1 MQADP
6 RRDGARAADELL
18 LPAYW
23 LVHGLPWQRDGGM
36 AEAAVATAPGMI
48 PRETLSRDAFQI
60 LGCADLY
67 ARKHGPRVVF
77 FSDLTRMFTTAG
89 TSWAQ
94 LGVDW
99 ENALREIE
107 DGPFPRLFLT
117 ISERAHLFICD
128 PATDLLTAGPDDAQ
142 EASEAEHRLVRQA
155 ITSKLAALHAAD
167 HQRRPHPPRRITT
180 PDQRSASRSSFM
192 ASTSVCGL
200 VRPRH
205 PSNASRA
212 F

>member
-1 MQADP
+1 MQADS
-6 RRDGARAADELL
+6 RRDGTRAADELL
-18 LPAYW
+18 HPAYW
-23 LVHGLPWQRDGGM
+23 LVHGLPWHGDGSL

-89 TSWAQ
+89 TSWEQ

-99 ENALREIE
+99 ESALRELK
-107 DGPFPRLFLT
+107 DGPFPMLFLT

-128 PATDLLTAGPDDAQ
+128 PATDTHLAGPDGAQ
-142 EASEAEHRLVRQA
+142 EAAETERRLIRQA
-155 ITSKLAALHAAD
+155 ITGKLATD
-167 HQRRPHPPRRITT
+167 WPPYMQQIINTGHI
-180 PDQRSASRSSFM
+180 SLA
-192 ASTSVCGL
+192 G
-200 VRPRH
+200 
-205 PSNASRA
+205 
-212 F
+212 